1 MNREIYNT
9 VLIHTARAWERVRLE
24 QTHEEMPYDNIE
36 SVYEIECIAT
46 TIYNDKVIQGFIKGE
61 GCHST
66 YWFHNTKEGMSD
78 TYIESRTVDLI
89 KKEILN

>member
-9 VLIHTARAWERVRLE
+9 VLIHTARSWERVRLE
-24 QTHEEMPYDNIE
+24 QPNEEMPYDNIE

-61 GCHST
+61 GCHSA

-78 TYIESRTVDLI
+78 TYIESRAVDLI

>member
-9 VLIHTARAWERVRLE
+9 VLIHTARSWERVRLE
-24 QTHEEMPYDNIE
+24 QPNEEMPYDNIE

>member
-1 MNREIYNT
+1 
-9 VLIHTARAWERVRLE
+9 
-24 QTHEEMPYDNIE
+24 MPYDNIE

>member
-24 QTHEEMPYDNIE
+24 QPNEEMPYD
-36 SVYEIECIAT
+36 
-46 TIYNDKVIQGFIKGE
+46 
-61 GCHST
+61 
-66 YWFHNTKEGMSD
+66 SD